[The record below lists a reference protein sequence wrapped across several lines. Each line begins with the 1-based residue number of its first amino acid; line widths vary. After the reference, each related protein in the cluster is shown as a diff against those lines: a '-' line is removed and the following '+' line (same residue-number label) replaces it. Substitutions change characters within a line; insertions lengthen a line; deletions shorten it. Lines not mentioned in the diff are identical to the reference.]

1 MLYSSP
7 RHLNCDILGVVAE
20 HADRQTAARMMVCC
34 SSLYRYIPRLL
45 LAEPVDLECWGES
58 EPHAD
63 HVLSFY
69 RFMSAEDGRRWRFL
83 RGLIMGH
90 TLPGPPE
97 VVSALA
103 HGILQASN
111 LEHLELT
118 DIDQLLER
126 YSDIRDALASLKNV
140 KHLKVA
146 YAAKHACT
154 FLESVRWPLVTVLL
168 EYADEMEA
176 GDWTL
181 PDIRQRLHPA
191 SLLRRARDTLVEIS
205 CDYWHDVEYREHFPD
220 YPNVKILHEE
230 WAWSPTTPE
239 WVRTYPNLTH
249 LSFLHSL
256 ATEDRSIRNEDA
268 RAEFEAMRRSNLQAL
283 EQRCWPH
290 LDEVRVS
297 RFAGFYIL
305 GLPCHVRKVDLGW
318 ATRWDLRLL
327 PEALGRIRPIA
338 VQLSFKGEVLA
349 TAFKTYLEQSVN
361 ALQDLE
367 ELQLHVRFD
376 REHIIRTGVDVA
388 HDLAEGTS
396 ALRALPKLRKLIL
409 NVSCEFVNSVAR
421 YFSSP
426 SPSPEP
432 LRATETALHDFDRR
446 AFYRALFRGTPTL
459 ETVEFALHG
468 VRGME
473 RIDERVAR
481 LEVVA

>member
-1 MLYSSP
+1 MSYSLP

-45 LAEPVDLECWGES
+45 LAEPVDLDRWDDS

-69 RFMSAEDGRRWRFL
+69 RFMSVEDGRRWRFL
-83 RGLIMGH
+83 RGLVMGH

-191 SLLRRARDTLVEIS
+191 SLLRWARDTLVEIS
-205 CDYWHDVEYREHFPD
+205 CDYWHDVEYREHFPS

-283 EQRCWPH
+283 EQRCWPR
-290 LDEVRVS
+290 LDEVQAGRVL
-297 RFAGFYIL
+297 GFYIL
-305 GLPCHVRKVDLGW
+305 GLPCHVRKVDLGR
-318 ATRWDLRLL
+318 ASRWDLPLL
-327 PEALGRIRPIA
+327 PEALGRIRPVA
-338 VQLSFKGEVLA
+338 VELSIRGDTFAAE
-349 TAFKTYLEQSVN
+349 FKTYLEQSTN
-361 ALQDLE
+361 GLQDLE
-367 ELQLHVRFD
+367 ELQIEVQFD
-376 REHIIRTGVDVA
+376 RTHLSTGVDVA
-388 HDLAEGTS
+388 HVLAEGTS
-396 ALRALPKLRKLIL
+396 ALRSLPKLRKFIL
-409 NVSCEFVNSVAR
+409 NVDCEFVSIIAQYLTSR
-421 YFSSP
+421 L
-426 SPSPEP
+426 PSPEP
-432 LRATETALHDFDRR
+432 LRAAETELHDFDRR
-446 AFYRALFRGTPTL
+446 AFYRALFRATPTL

-473 RIDERVAR
+473 QIDERVAR